1 MMYDSA
7 IYMNSGLPSLSPGPA
22 RAGISALREKLLHQC
37 QGAEPER
44 HGHRGPICALLHH
57 QAQDPRLGAA
67 QEGLTRE
74 DSIKELGEPRKKYWV
89 LFNNSDYF
97 SVHYETN
104 F

>member
-1 MMYDSA
+1 MGNQYFENNNYKFGA
-7 IYMNSGLPSLSPGPA
+7 NRWVRPAPPNWSGLRGLHDPGGVVWLDALQDRCAPYCRGPA

-67 QEGLTRE
+67 
-74 DSIKELGEPRKKYWV
+74 
-89 LFNNSDYF
+89 
-97 SVHYETN
+97 
-104 F
+104 